1 MSEVQNN
8 LGEKFKETITE
19 AMKTGDFHAL
29 NTLVT
34 DTVND
39 ALREA
44 DFQANLSREATEKK
58 VWNSQRSWQD
68 KRREEVK
75 TETEIQAERK
85 QREKQQEERRRQ
97 NEEWHRQRRERE
109 KQWEEQRK
117 VQAEQN
123 RARNQAQPV
132 TPRKATA
139 AEMTSLVKMEKKGNV
154 SGTLCTVFGGIG
166 LGFSGLGLLVQL
178 LLAAFQAAS
187 LSAAILP
194 GVLSLVFL
202 EMISYGNGQ
211 RRRLKRAEKYLEL
224 CGTKMY
230 GVINEM
236 ARYTGKS
243 VRYVRRDL
251 RKMLK
256 AGMFPD
262 GHLDDKETCF
272 MLNNVIYRQYLETE
286 KAYLEQ
292 KKISEQ
298 EKEQNTAGTD
308 TQDTDQNRREQ
319 ELHSIVAEGM
329 EYIRHLRDLNDRIE
343 GEAISEKLYRLEN
356 LLKEIFD
363 RVQEHPEQMHRMHK
377 LMDYYLPMTVKL
389 LNAYEDMDSQP
400 IQGENIASSKK
411 EIEDTIDTLNVA
423 FEKLLDSVFEDTAID
438 VSSDISVLNTVLA
451 QEGLTEDEL
460 TRMRREAK
468 EKA

>member
-1 MSEVQNN
+1 MSETQNN
-8 LGEKFKETITE
+8 NPGEKFKETIAE

-29 NTLVT
+29 NMLVT

-44 DFQANLSREATEKK
+44 AFQANLSREAREATEKK

-68 KRREEVK
+68 KKREEEK
-75 TETEIQAERK
+75 TGEQIQAERE
-85 QREKQQEERRRQ
+85 QREEHRKQ

-109 KQWEEQRK
+109 RQWEEQRK
-117 VQAEQN
+117 AQAV
-123 RARNQAQPV
+123 P
-132 TPRKATA
+132 PRRATA

-178 LLAAFQAAS
+178 LVAAFGAAS

-194 GVLSLVFL
+194 GVLSLAFL
-202 EMISYGNGQ
+202 EMIAYGNGQ

-262 GHLDDKETCF
+262 GHLDNKETCF
-272 MLNNVIYRQYLETE
+272 MLNDVIYRQYLETE

-292 KKISEQ
+292 NKITGQ
-298 EKEQNTAGTD
+298 EDKNTENANP
-308 TQDTDQNRREQ
+308 QDIEENRREQ
-319 ELHSIVAEGM
+319 ELHSMIAEGM
-329 EYIRHLRDLNDRIE
+329 EYIRHLRNLNDRIE
-343 GEAISEKLYRLEN
+343 GEAISGKLYRLEN

-363 RVQEHPEQMHRMHK
+363 RVQEHPEQMRRMHK
-377 LMDYYLPMTVKL
+377 LMDYYLPTMLKL
-389 LNAYEDMDSQP
+389 VEQYAEFDEVSSPGED
-400 IQGENIASSKK
+400 ILEAKK
-411 EIEDTIDTLNVA
+411 EIEKTLDMINQA
-423 FEKLLDSVFEDTAID
+423 FVTLLNNLFQDAAFDASADAQ
-438 VSSDISVLNTVLA
+438 VLQTMLA
-451 QEGLTEDEL
+451 KEGLTESDFV
-460 TRMRREAK
+460 REK
-468 EKA
+468 KY

>member
-75 TETEIQAERK
+75 TEAEIQAERQ

-117 VQAEQN
+117 AQAEQN

-154 SGTLCTVFGGIG
+154 SGTLCTVFGRINRTCRPET
-166 LGFSGLGLLVQL
+166 SPQ
-178 LLAAFQAAS
+178 
-187 LSAAILP
+187 ILP
-194 GVLSLVFL
+194 AGMLHASAVPAKPTR
-202 EMISYGNGQ
+202 Y
-211 RRRLKRAEKYLEL
+211 AAKY
-224 CGTKMY
+224 
-230 GVINEM
+230 VW
-236 ARYTGKS
+236 S
-243 VRYVRRDL
+243 VRSYIH
-251 RKMLK
+251 
-256 AGMFPD
+256 FS
-262 GHLDDKETCF
+262 HCF
-272 MLNNVIYRQYLETE
+272 
-286 KAYLEQ
+286 
-292 KKISEQ
+292 
-298 EKEQNTAGTD
+298 
-308 TQDTDQNRREQ
+308 
-319 ELHSIVAEGM
+319 
-329 EYIRHLRDLNDRIE
+329 
-343 GEAISEKLYRLEN
+343 
-356 LLKEIFD
+356 
-363 RVQEHPEQMHRMHK
+363 
-377 LMDYYLPMTVKL
+377 
-389 LNAYEDMDSQP
+389 
-400 IQGENIASSKK
+400 
-411 EIEDTIDTLNVA
+411 
-423 FEKLLDSVFEDTAID
+423 
-438 VSSDISVLNTVLA
+438 
-451 QEGLTEDEL
+451 
-460 TRMRREAK
+460 
-468 EKA
+468 

>member
-1 MSEVQNN
+1 MSETQNN
-8 LGEKFKETITE
+8 NPGEKFKETIAE

-29 NTLVT
+29 NMLVT

-44 DFQANLSREATEKK
+44 AFQANLSREAREATEKK

-68 KRREEVK
+68 KKREEEK
-75 TETEIQAERK
+75 TGEQIQAERE
-85 QREKQQEERRRQ
+85 QRERQREEHRRQ

-109 KQWEEQRK
+109 RQGEEQRK
-117 VQAEQN
+117 AQAV
-123 RARNQAQPV
+123 P
-132 TPRKATA
+132 PRRATA

-178 LLAAFQAAS
+178 LVAAFGAAS

-194 GVLSLVFL
+194 GVLSLAFL
-202 EMISYGNGQ
+202 EMIAYGNGQ

-272 MLNNVIYRQYLETE
+272 MLNDVIYRQYLETE

-292 KKISEQ
+292 KKITGQ
-298 EKEQNTAGTD
+298 EDKNTENVD
-308 TQDTDQNRREQ
+308 PQDIEENRREQ
-319 ELHSIVAEGM
+319 ELHSMIAEGM
-329 EYIRHLRDLNDRIE
+329 EYIRHLRNLNDRIE
-343 GEAISEKLYRLEN
+343 GEAISGKLYRLEN

-363 RVQEHPEQMHRMHK
+363 RVQEHPEQMRRMHK
-377 LMDYYLPMTVKL
+377 LMDYYLPTMLKL
-389 LNAYEDMDSQP
+389 VEQYAEFDEVSSPGED
-400 IQGENIASSKK
+400 ILEAKK
-411 EIEDTIDTLNVA
+411 EIEKTLDMINQA
-423 FEKLLDSVFEDTAID
+423 FVTLLNNLFQDAAFDASADAQ
-438 VSSDISVLNTVLA
+438 VLQTMLA
-451 QEGLTEDEL
+451 KEGLTESDFV
-460 TRMRREAK
+460 REK
-468 EKA
+468 KY

>member
-1 MSEVQNN
+1 MSEVQNH
-8 LGEKFKETITE
+8 LGEKFKETIAE
-19 AMKTGDFHAL
+19 AMKTGDFRAL
-29 NTLVT
+29 NTLVS

-44 DFQANLSREATEKK
+44 DFQANLSREAAEKK

-68 KRREEVK
+68 KKREEEK
-75 TETEIQAERK
+75 SEEQIQAEREERER
-85 QREKQQEERRRQ
+85 QREEHRRQ
-97 NEEWHRQRRERE
+97 NEEWHRQRKERE

-117 VQAEQN
+117 AQAAQN
-123 RARNQAQPV
+123 RSGNQAGV
-132 TPRKATA
+132 WTPRKTTA
-139 AEMTSLVKMEKKGNV
+139 LEMTSLVKMEKKGSV

-178 LLAAFQAAS
+178 LLAAFSAAS

-202 EMISYGNGQ
+202 EMIFYGNGQ
-211 RRRLKRAEKYLEL
+211 RRRLQRAEKYLEL

-230 GVINEM
+230 GEINEM

-319 ELHSIVAEGM
+319 ELHSMVAEGM

-377 LMDYYLPMTVKL
+377 LMDYYLPTMLKL
-389 LNAYEDMDSQP
+389 VEQYAEFDEISSPGEDILD
-400 IQGENIASSKK
+400 AKK
-411 EIEDTIDTLNVA
+411 EIEKTLDMINQA
-423 FEKLLDSVFEDTAID
+423 FVTLLNNLFRDAAFDASADAQ
-438 VSSDISVLNTVLA
+438 VLQTMLA
-451 QEGLTEDEL
+451 REGLTESDFV
-460 TRMRREAK
+460 REK
-468 EKA
+468 SV

>member
-1 MSEVQNN
+1 MSETQKNN
-8 LGEKFKETITE
+8 LGEKFKESIAE

-44 DFQANLSREATEKK
+44 DFQANLSREAREATEKK
-58 VWNSQRSWQD
+58 AWNSQRSWQD
-68 KRREEVK
+68 KKREEEK
-75 TETEIQAERK
+75 TEEQIQAER
-85 QREKQQEERRRQ
+85 ER
-97 NEEWHRQRRERE
+97 
-109 KQWEEQRK
+109 QWEEQRK
-117 VQAEQN
+117 
-123 RARNQAQPV
+123 AQPV
-132 TPRKATA
+132 PPRQATA

-178 LLAAFQAAS
+178 LVAAFGAAS

-272 MLNNVIYRQYLETE
+272 MLNDVIYRQYLETE

-292 KKISEQ
+292 KKITGQ
-298 EKEQNTAGTD
+298 EDKNIENAD
-308 TQDTDQNRREQ
+308 PQDIEENRREQ
-319 ELHSIVAEGM
+319 ELHSMIAEGM

-343 GEAISEKLYRLEN
+343 GEAISGKLYRLEN
-356 LLKEIFD
+356 LLKKIFD

-377 LMDYYLPMTVKL
+377 LMDYYLPTMLKL
-389 LNAYEDMDSQP
+389 VEQYAEFD
-400 IQGENIASSKK
+400 EVSSPGQDILEAKK
-411 EIEDTIDTLNVA
+411 EIEKTLDMINQA
-423 FEKLLDSVFEDTAID
+423 FVTLLNNLFRDAAFDASADAQ
-438 VSSDISVLNTVLA
+438 VLQTMLA
-451 QEGLTEDEL
+451 KEGLTESYFH
-460 TRMRREAK
+460 TIHTK
-468 EKA
+468 

>member
-75 TETEIQAERK
+75 TEAEIQAERQ

-117 VQAEQN
+117 AQAEQN

-211 RRRLKRAEKYLEL
+211 RRRLQRAEKYLEL

-292 KKISEQ
+292 KKSSEQ
-298 EKEQNTAGTD
+298 EKKQNTADTD
-308 TQDTDQNRREQ
+308 TQDTEQSRREQ
-319 ELHSIVAEGM
+319 ELHSMVAEGM

-377 LMDYYLPMTVKL
+377 LMDYYLPTMLKL
-389 LNAYEDMDSQP
+389 VEQYAEFDE
-400 IQGENIASSKK
+400 ISSPGDDILDAKK
-411 EIEDTIDTLNVA
+411 EIEKTLDMINQA
-423 FEKLLDSVFEDTAID
+423 FVTLLNNLFRDAAFDASADAQ
-438 VSSDISVLNTVLA
+438 VLQTMLA
-451 QEGLTEDEL
+451 REGLTESDFV
-460 TRMRREAK
+460 REK
-468 EKA
+468 SV

>member
-1 MSEVQNN
+1 MSETQKNN
-8 LGEKFKETITE
+8 LGEKFKESIAE

-44 DFQANLSREATEKK
+44 DFQANLSREAREATEKK
-58 VWNSQRSWQD
+58 AWNSQRSWQD
-68 KRREEVK
+68 KKREEEK
-75 TETEIQAERK
+75 TEEQIQAER
-85 QREKQQEERRRQ
+85 ER
-97 NEEWHRQRRERE
+97 
-109 KQWEEQRK
+109 QWEEQRK
-117 VQAEQN
+117 
-123 RARNQAQPV
+123 AQPV
-132 TPRKATA
+132 PPRQATA

-178 LLAAFQAAS
+178 LLAAFGAAS

-272 MLNNVIYRQYLETE
+272 MLNDVIYRQYLETE

-292 KKISEQ
+292 KKITGQ
-298 EKEQNTAGTD
+298 EDKNIENAD
-308 TQDTDQNRREQ
+308 PQDIEENRREQ
-319 ELHSIVAEGM
+319 ELHSMIAEGM

-343 GEAISEKLYRLEN
+343 GEAISGKLYRLEN
-356 LLKEIFD
+356 LLKKIFD

-377 LMDYYLPMTVKL
+377 LMDYYLPTMLKL
-389 LNAYEDMDSQP
+389 VEQYAEFD
-400 IQGENIASSKK
+400 EVSSPGQDILEAKK
-411 EIEDTIDTLNVA
+411 EIEKTLDMINQA
-423 FEKLLDSVFEDTAID
+423 FVTLLNNLFRDAAFDASADAQ
-438 VSSDISVLNTVLA
+438 VLQTMLA
-451 QEGLTEDEL
+451 KEGLTESDFH
-460 TRMRREAK
+460 TIHTK
-468 EKA
+468 

>member
-1 MSEVQNN
+1 MSETQNNN
-8 LGEKFKETITE
+8 LGEKFKETIAE

-58 VWNSQRSWQD
+58 VWNSQRNWQD
-68 KRREEVK
+68 KKREEKK
-75 TETEIQAERK
+75 TEAQIQAERE
-85 QREKQQEERRRQ
+85 QREKQREEHRRQ
-97 NEEWHRQRRERE
+97 NEEWHRQRREWE

-117 VQAEQN
+117 AQAAQN
-123 RARNQAQPV
+123 RTQQTAQTQQTV
-132 TPRKATA
+132 PRRATA
-139 AEMTSLVKMEKKGNV
+139 TEMTSLVKMEKKGNV

-166 LGFSGLGLLVQL
+166 LGFSGLGFLVQL

-194 GVLSLVFL
+194 GVLSLIFL
-202 EMISYGNGQ
+202 EMIAYGNGQ

-230 GVINEM
+230 GVITEI

-243 VRYVRRDL
+243 VHYVRRDL

-256 AGMFPD
+256 VGMFPD

-272 MLNNVIYRQYLETE
+272 MLNDVIYRQYLETE
-286 KAYLEQ
+286 KAYMEQ
-292 KKISEQ
+292 KKISDR
-298 EKEQNTAGTD
+298 EKEQTTENAD
-308 TQDTDQNRREQ
+308 RQDTEESRREQ
-319 ELHSIVAEGM
+319 ELHSMVAEGM
-329 EYIRHLRDLNDRIE
+329 EYIRHLRDLNDRID

-377 LMDYYLPMTVKL
+377 LMDYYLPTMLKL
-389 LNAYEDMDSQP
+389 VEQYAEFDEVSSPGED
-400 IQGENIASSKK
+400 ILEAKK
-411 EIEDTIDTLNVA
+411 EIEKTLDMINQA
-423 FEKLLDSVFEDTAID
+423 FVTLLNNLFQDAAFDASADAQ
-438 VSSDISVLNTVLA
+438 VLQTMLA
-451 QEGLTEDEL
+451 KEGLTKSDFV
-460 TRMRREAK
+460 REK
-468 EKA
+468 KH

>member
-1 MSEVQNN
+1 MSETQKNN
-8 LGEKFKETITE
+8 LGEKFKESIAE

-44 DFQANLSREATEKK
+44 DFQANLSREAREATEKK
-58 VWNSQRSWQD
+58 AWNSQRSWQD
-68 KRREEVK
+68 KKREEEK
-75 TETEIQAERK
+75 TEEQIQAER
-85 QREKQQEERRRQ
+85 ER
-97 NEEWHRQRRERE
+97 
-109 KQWEEQRK
+109 QWEEQRK
-117 VQAEQN
+117 
-123 RARNQAQPV
+123 AQPV
-132 TPRKATA
+132 PPRQATA

-178 LLAAFQAAS
+178 LVAAFGAAS

-272 MLNNVIYRQYLETE
+272 MLNDVIYRQYLETE
-286 KAYLEQ
+286 EAYLEQ
-292 KKISEQ
+292 KKSKGQEAEQ
-298 EKEQNTAGTD
+298 DQENREPEETE
-308 TQDTDQNRREQ
+308 QNRREQ
-319 ELHSIVAEGM
+319 ELHSMVAEGM

-343 GEAISEKLYRLEN
+343 GEAISGKLYRLEN
-356 LLKEIFD
+356 LLKKIFD

-377 LMDYYLPMTVKL
+377 LMDYYLPTMLKL
-389 LNAYEDMDSQP
+389 VEQYAEFD
-400 IQGENIASSKK
+400 EVSSPGQDILEAKK
-411 EIEDTIDTLNVA
+411 EIEKTLDMINQA
-423 FEKLLDSVFEDTAID
+423 FVTLLNNLFRDAAFDASADAQ
-438 VSSDISVLNTVLA
+438 VLQTMLA
-451 QEGLTEDEL
+451 KEGLMESDFHTIH
-460 TRMRREAK
+460 TK
-468 EKA
+468 

>member
-8 LGEKFKETITE
+8 LGEKFKETIAE

-75 TETEIQAERK
+75 TEAEIQAERQ

-117 VQAEQN
+117 AQAEQN

-202 EMISYGNGQ
+202 EMISYGNGP

-292 KKISEQ
+292 KKSSEQ
-298 EKEQNTAGTD
+298 EKKQNTADTD
-308 TQDTDQNRREQ
+308 TQDTEQSRREQ
-319 ELHSIVAEGM
+319 ELHSMVAEGM

-377 LMDYYLPMTVKL
+377 LMDYYLPTMLKL
-389 LNAYEDMDSQP
+389 VEQYAEFDE
-400 IQGENIASSKK
+400 ISSPGDDILDAKK
-411 EIEDTIDTLNVA
+411 EIEKTLDMINQA
-423 FEKLLDSVFEDTAID
+423 FVTLLNNLFRDAAFDASADAQ
-438 VSSDISVLNTVLA
+438 VLQTMLA
-451 QEGLTEDEL
+451 KEGLTESDFV
-460 TRMRREAK
+460 REK
-468 EKA
+468 SV

>member
-1 MSEVQNN
+1 MSETQKNN
-8 LGEKFKETITE
+8 LGEKFKESIAE

-44 DFQANLSREATEKK
+44 DFQANLSREAREATEKK
-58 VWNSQRSWQD
+58 AWNSQRSWQD
-68 KRREEVK
+68 KKREEEK
-75 TETEIQAERK
+75 TEEQIQAERK
-85 QREKQQEERRRQ
+85 R
-97 NEEWHRQRRERE
+97 
-109 KQWEEQRK
+109 QWEEQRK
-117 VQAEQN
+117 
-123 RARNQAQPV
+123 AQPV
-132 TPRKATA
+132 PPRQATA

-178 LLAAFQAAS
+178 LVAAFGAAS

-272 MLNNVIYRQYLETE
+272 MLNDVIYRQYLETE

-292 KKISEQ
+292 KKITGQ
-298 EKEQNTAGTD
+298 EDKNIENAD
-308 TQDTDQNRREQ
+308 PQDIEENRREQ
-319 ELHSIVAEGM
+319 ELHSMIAEGM

-343 GEAISEKLYRLEN
+343 GEAISGKLYRLEN
-356 LLKEIFD
+356 LLKKIFD

-377 LMDYYLPMTVKL
+377 LMDYYLPTMLKL
-389 LNAYEDMDSQP
+389 VEQYAEFD
-400 IQGENIASSKK
+400 EVSSPGQDILEAKK
-411 EIEDTIDTLNVA
+411 EIEKTLDMINQA
-423 FEKLLDSVFEDTAID
+423 FVTLLNNLFRDAAFDASADAQ
-438 VSSDISVLNTVLA
+438 VLQTMLA
-451 QEGLTEDEL
+451 KEGLTESDFH
-460 TRMRREAK
+460 TIHTK
-468 EKA
+468 

>member
-8 LGEKFKETITE
+8 LGEKFKETIAE

-75 TETEIQAERK
+75 TEAEIQAERQ

-117 VQAEQN
+117 AQAEQN

-211 RRRLKRAEKYLEL
+211 RRRLQRAEKYLEL

-292 KKISEQ
+292 KK
-298 EKEQNTAGTD
+298 EQNTAGTD

-343 GEAISEKLYRLEN
+343 GEAISEKLYQLEN

-377 LMDYYLPMTVKL
+377 LMDYYLPTMLKL
-389 LNAYEDMDSQP
+389 VEQYAEFDEISSPGEDILD
-400 IQGENIASSKK
+400 AKK
-411 EIEDTIDTLNVA
+411 EIEKTLDMINQA
-423 FEKLLDSVFEDTAID
+423 FVTLLNNLFRDAAFDASADAQ
-438 VSSDISVLNTVLA
+438 VLQTMLA
-451 QEGLTEDEL
+451 KEGLTESDFV
-460 TRMRREAK
+460 REK
-468 EKA
+468 SV

>member
-1 MSEVQNN
+1 MSEVQNH
-8 LGEKFKETITE
+8 LGEKFKETIAE
-19 AMKTGDFHAL
+19 AMKTGDFRAL

-34 DTVND
+34 DTVTD

-58 VWNSQRSWQD
+58 VWNSQRNWQD
-68 KRREEVK
+68 KKREEEK
-75 TETEIQAERK
+75 SKEQIQTEREERER
-85 QREKQQEERRRQ
+85 QREEHRRQ
-97 NEEWHRQRRERE
+97 NEEWHRQRKERE

-117 VQAEQN
+117 AQAERN
-123 RARNQAQPV
+123 RARNQAGV
-132 TPRKATA
+132 GTPRKATA
-139 AEMTSLVKMEKKGNV
+139 SEMTSLVKMEKKGSV

-178 LLAAFQAAS
+178 LLAAFSAAS

-211 RRRLKRAEKYLEL
+211 RRRLQRAEKYLEL

-230 GVINEM
+230 GVITEM

-243 VRYVRRDL
+243 VRYVKKDL

-272 MLNNVIYRQYLETE
+272 MLNDVIYHQYLETE

-292 KKISEQ
+292 KNLEEQ
-298 EKEQNTAGTD
+298 AKQMPDTGTA
-308 TQDTDQNRREQ
+308 QDAAQTEREQ
-319 ELHSIVAEGM
+319 ELHSMVAEGM
-329 EYIRHLRDLNDRIE
+329 ECIRHLRDLNDRIE
-343 GEAISEKLYRLEN
+343 EEAISEKLYRLEN

-377 LMDYYLPMTVKL
+377 LMDYYLPTTLKL
-389 LNAYEDMDSQP
+389 VEQYAEFDEVSSPGEDILD
-400 IQGENIASSKK
+400 AKK
-411 EIEDTIDTLNVA
+411 EIGKTLDMINQA
-423 FEKLLDSVFEDTAID
+423 FVTLLNNLFQDAAFDAAAD
-438 VSSDISVLNTVLA
+438 AQVLQTMLA
-451 QEGLTEDEL
+451 KEGLTESDFV
-460 TRMRREAK
+460 M
-468 EKA
+468 EKQ

>member
-8 LGEKFKETITE
+8 LGEKFKETIAE
-19 AMKTGDFHAL
+19 AMRTGDFHAL

-75 TETEIQAERK
+75 TEAEIQAERQ

-117 VQAEQN
+117 AQAEQN

-211 RRRLKRAEKYLEL
+211 RRRLQRAEKYLEL

-377 LMDYYLPMTVKL
+377 LMDYYLPTMLKL
-389 LNAYEDMDSQP
+389 VEQYAEFDEISSPGEDILD
-400 IQGENIASSKK
+400 AKK
-411 EIEDTIDTLNVA
+411 EIEKTLDMINQA
-423 FEKLLDSVFEDTAID
+423 FVTLLNNLFRDAAFDASADAQ
-438 VSSDISVLNTVLA
+438 VLQTMLA
-451 QEGLTEDEL
+451 REGLTESDFV
-460 TRMRREAK
+460 REK
-468 EKA
+468 SV

>member
-1 MSEVQNN
+1 MSEVQNH
-8 LGEKFKETITE
+8 LGEKFKETIAE
-19 AMKTGDFHAL
+19 AMKTGDFRAL

-34 DTVND
+34 DTVTD

-58 VWNSQRSWQD
+58 VWNSQRNWQD
-68 KRREEVK
+68 KKREEEK
-75 TETEIQAERK
+75 SKEQIQTEREERER
-85 QREKQQEERRRQ
+85 QREEHRRQ
-97 NEEWHRQRRERE
+97 NEEWHRQRIERE

-117 VQAEQN
+117 AQAEQN
-123 RARNQAQPV
+123 RARNQAGV
-132 TPRKATA
+132 GTPRKATA
-139 AEMTSLVKMEKKGNV
+139 SEMTSLVKMEKKGSV

-178 LLAAFQAAS
+178 LLAAFSAAS

-211 RRRLKRAEKYLEL
+211 RRRLQRAEKYLEL

-230 GVINEM
+230 GVITEM

-243 VRYVRRDL
+243 VRYVKKDL

-272 MLNNVIYRQYLETE
+272 MLNDVIYHQYLETE

-292 KKISEQ
+292 KNLEEQ
-298 EKEQNTAGTD
+298 AKQMPDTGTA
-308 TQDTDQNRREQ
+308 QAEREQ
-319 ELHSIVAEGM
+319 ELHSMVAEGM
-329 EYIRHLRDLNDRIE
+329 ECIRHLRDLNDRIE
-343 GEAISEKLYRLEN
+343 EKAISEKLYRLEN

-377 LMDYYLPMTVKL
+377 LMDYYLPTTLKL
-389 LNAYEDMDSQP
+389 VEQYAEFDEVSSPGEDILD
-400 IQGENIASSKK
+400 AKK
-411 EIEDTIDTLNVA
+411 EIGKTLDMINQA
-423 FEKLLDSVFEDTAID
+423 FVTLLNNLFQDAAFDAAAD
-438 VSSDISVLNTVLA
+438 AQVLQTMLA
-451 QEGLTEDEL
+451 KEGLTESDFV
-460 TRMRREAK
+460 M
-468 EKA
+468 EKQ

>member
-8 LGEKFKETITE
+8 LGEKFKETIAE

-75 TETEIQAERK
+75 TEAEIQAERQ

-117 VQAEQN
+117 AQAEQN

-202 EMISYGNGQ
+202 EMISYGNRQ

-272 MLNNVIYRQYLETE
+272 MLNDVIYRQYLETE

-292 KKISEQ
+292 KKSSEQ
-298 EKEQNTAGTD
+298 EKKQNTADTD
-308 TQDTDQNRREQ
+308 TQDTEQSRREQ
-319 ELHSIVAEGM
+319 ELHSMVAEGM

-377 LMDYYLPMTVKL
+377 LMDYYLPTMLKL
-389 LNAYEDMDSQP
+389 VEQYAEFDE
-400 IQGENIASSKK
+400 ISSPGDDILDAKK
-411 EIEDTIDTLNVA
+411 EIEKTLDMINQA
-423 FEKLLDSVFEDTAID
+423 FVTLLNNLFRDAAFDASADAQ
-438 VSSDISVLNTVLA
+438 VLQTMLA
-451 QEGLTEDEL
+451 KEGLTESDFV
-460 TRMRREAK
+460 REK
-468 EKA
+468 SV

>member
-1 MSEVQNN
+1 M
-8 LGEKFKETITE
+8 
-19 AMKTGDFHAL
+19 
-29 NTLVT
+29 
-34 DTVND
+34 
-39 ALREA
+39 
-44 DFQANLSREATEKK
+44 
-58 VWNSQRSWQD
+58 
-68 KRREEVK
+68 
-75 TETEIQAERK
+75 
-85 QREKQQEERRRQ
+85 
-97 NEEWHRQRRERE
+97 
-109 KQWEEQRK
+109 
-117 VQAEQN
+117 
-123 RARNQAQPV
+123 
-132 TPRKATA
+132 
-139 AEMTSLVKMEKKGNV
+139 

-377 LMDYYLPMTVKL
+377 LMDYYLPTMLKL
-389 LNAYEDMDSQP
+389 VEQYAEFDEISSPGEDILD
-400 IQGENIASSKK
+400 AKKRSKRHW
-411 EIEDTIDTLNVA
+411 I
-423 FEKLLDSVFEDTAID
+423 
-438 VSSDISVLNTVLA
+438 
-451 QEGLTEDEL
+451 
-460 TRMRREAK
+460 
-468 EKA
+468 

>member
-8 LGEKFKETITE
+8 LGEKFKETIAE

-75 TETEIQAERK
+75 TEAEIQAERQ

-117 VQAEQN
+117 AQAEQN

-211 RRRLKRAEKYLEL
+211 RRRLQRAEKYLEL

-292 KKISEQ
+292 KK
-298 EKEQNTAGTD
+298 EQNTAGTD
-308 TQDTDQNRREQ
+308 TQDTEQNRREQ

-343 GEAISEKLYRLEN
+343 GEAISEKLYQLEN

-377 LMDYYLPMTVKL
+377 LMDYYLPTMLKL
-389 LNAYEDMDSQP
+389 VEQYAEFDEISSPGEDILD
-400 IQGENIASSKK
+400 AKK
-411 EIEDTIDTLNVA
+411 EIEKTLDMINQA
-423 FEKLLDSVFEDTAID
+423 FVTLLNNLFRDAAFDASADAQ
-438 VSSDISVLNTVLA
+438 VLQTMLA
-451 QEGLTEDEL
+451 REGLTESDFV
-460 TRMRREAK
+460 REK
-468 EKA
+468 SV

>member
-1 MSEVQNN
+1 MSEVQNH
-8 LGEKFKETITE
+8 LGEKFKETIAE
-19 AMKTGDFHAL
+19 AMKTGDFRAL

-34 DTVND
+34 DTVTD

-58 VWNSQRSWQD
+58 VWNSQRNWQD
-68 KRREEVK
+68 KKREEEK
-75 TETEIQAERK
+75 SKEQIQTEREERER
-85 QREKQQEERRRQ
+85 QREEHRRQ
-97 NEEWHRQRRERE
+97 NEEWHRQRIERE

-117 VQAEQN
+117 AQAAQN
-123 RARNQAQPV
+123 RARNQAGV
-132 TPRKATA
+132 GTPRKATA
-139 AEMTSLVKMEKKGNV
+139 SEMTSLVKMEKKGSV

-178 LLAAFQAAS
+178 LLAAFSAAS

-211 RRRLKRAEKYLEL
+211 RRRLQRAEKYLEL

-230 GVINEM
+230 GVITEM

-243 VRYVRRDL
+243 VRYVKKDL

-262 GHLDDKETCF
+262 GHLDDTETCF
-272 MLNNVIYRQYLETE
+272 MLNDVIYHQYLETE

-292 KKISEQ
+292 KNLEEQ
-298 EKEQNTAGTD
+298 AKQMPDTGTA
-308 TQDTDQNRREQ
+308 QDVAQAEREQ
-319 ELHSIVAEGM
+319 ELHSMVAEGM
-329 EYIRHLRDLNDRIE
+329 ECIRHLRDLNDRIE
-343 GEAISEKLYRLEN
+343 EEAISEKLYRLEN

-377 LMDYYLPMTVKL
+377 LMDYYLPTTLKL
-389 LNAYEDMDSQP
+389 VEQYAEFDEVSSPGEDILD
-400 IQGENIASSKK
+400 AKK
-411 EIEDTIDTLNVA
+411 EIGKTLDMINQA
-423 FEKLLDSVFEDTAID
+423 FVTLLNNLFQDAAFDASADAQ
-438 VSSDISVLNTVLA
+438 VLQTMLA
-451 QEGLTEDEL
+451 KEGLTESDFV
-460 TRMRREAK
+460 M
-468 EKA
+468 EKQ